1 MTGWRP
7 DILPGYVA
15 CDIWLP
21 SAEHAAGEPDDQMC
35 ATLIAR
41 CGRLSRRAV
50 LYIHGWNDYFF
61 QAHLGDFF
69 AGCGYDFYAIDL
81 RRYGRSLRPGQLPG
95 YITRLNE
102 YDAELGAAVAAVRAA
117 GHDELIVM
125 GHSTGGL
132 IASLWAADHPGEV
145 DALVLNSPWLDLGGS
160 AIVRA
165 VGTPVVHALANRG
178 LSTTQIPVPV
188 TDIYARSLR
197 ADRDGEWEYDSS
209 LKVPDGAPILIGWIR
224 AIRQGHRRVAD
235 GLGIEIPILVMASA
249 RSSFRRR
256 WRAELMSVDTVLDVE
271 QIATRATRLGRNVTI
286 QRFEGG
292 LHDLVLSRRPVRDRV
307 FAGMSAWVTGYAM
320 NGPVDG
326 TDRWHE
332 VNRR

>member
-1 MTGWRP
+1 M
-7 DILPGYVA
+7 
-15 CDIWLP
+15 
-21 SAEHAAGEPDDQMC
+21 S
-35 ATLIAR
+35 ATLVAK
-41 CGRLSRRAV
+41 CGQRFRRAV

-61 QAHLGDFF
+61 QTHLADFF
-69 AGCGYDFYAIDL
+69 TECGYDFYAVDL

-95 YITRLNE
+95 YITRLDE
-102 YDAELGAAVAAVRAA
+102 YDTELTAAVAAVRAA

-145 DALVLNSPWLDLGGS
+145 DALILNSPWLDLGGS

-165 VGTPVVHALANRG
+165 VGTPVVQALANRG
-178 LSTTQIPVPV
+178 LGTAQIPVPV

-197 ADRDGEWEYDSS
+197 ADRDGEWKYNTSW
-209 LKVPDGAPILIGWIR
+209 KVSDGAPILIGWIR
-224 AIRQGHRRVAD
+224 AIRQGHRRVA
-235 GLGIEIPILVMASA
+235 GVLGIEAPILVMASA

-256 WRAELMSVDTVLDVE
+256 WSAELSSVDTVLDVE
-271 QIATRATRLGRNVTI
+271 QIVTRAPRLGRNVTI

-307 FAGMSAWVTGYAM
+307 FAGMAAWVTGYQRTARSIT
-320 NGPVDG
+320 PTDG
-326 TDRWHE
+326 TR
-332 VNRR
+332 